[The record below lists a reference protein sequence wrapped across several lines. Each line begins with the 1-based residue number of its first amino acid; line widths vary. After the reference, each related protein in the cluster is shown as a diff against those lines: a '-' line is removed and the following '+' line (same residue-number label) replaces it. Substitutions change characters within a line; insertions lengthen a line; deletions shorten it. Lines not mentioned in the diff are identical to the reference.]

1 MPFGSAIVAMRMLDQ
16 DQGDEYDFDFDTSQE
31 QLLDALSDRLL
42 SFEFSDHSRKK
53 DKLTMT
59 WRNDDYSMFD
69 RPVFARGQKLLV
81 TWGWPGETA
90 PPRRVIV
97 KSIKGGEEIVVT
109 CHCTL
114 SLLDQQKRSRFM
126 AGATDA
132 EWVKTIADE
141 YRYTGTLAHIEPT
154 DERRDITQPK
164 WMTDAKM
171 LRKLARRNGFEFY
184 IDSTGLHWHNR
195 PTDRTTVHDY
205 IYRTDPGV
213 GDVLEPPKFEAN
225 LSQGVSRV
233 RVVCLDP
240 IRKTYV
246 DQSVGISDEE
256 DVSLGLEDELFDS
269 EDDDVGL
276 RGNRIGEEEVLHGG
290 IMSEV
295 EARARAAG
303 MYRETAKNRYK
314 ITLEVIGNPEVGA
327 KNLIGLWGDI
337 SETVAGLYYV
347 NEAITRISSGEYRMT
362 LNCRKDALQ
371 AVKASKKRPRRNR
384 VNQKAEKYQPEEKS
398 EELQIYLT
406 PITLPSGEVVP
417 GRIWSDDGGKTG
429 QTRQLTDE
437 EFNALSD
444 YQRDQLRYEAGGI
457 TYPDP

>member
-16 DQGDEYDFDFDTSQE
+16 DQGDEYDYDFDTSQD

-53 DKLTMT
+53 DQLKLT
-59 WRNDDYSMFD
+59 WRNDDYAMFD

-97 KSIKGGEEIVVT
+97 KSVKGGEEIVVT

-114 SLLDQQKRSRFM
+114 SLLDKQKRSRFM
-126 AGATDA
+126 SGVTDA
-132 EWVKTIADE
+132 EWVQTIADE

-171 LRKLARRNGFEFY
+171 LRELARRNGFEFY

-195 PTDRTTVHDY
+195 PTDRVPVHDY
-205 IYRTDPGV
+205 IYRRDLGQ

-225 LSQGVSRV
+225 LSRAISRV
-233 RVVCLDP
+233 RVLCIDP

-246 DQSVGISDEE
+246 DQSVGLLDED
-256 DVSLGLEDELFDS
+256 DVSLGLEDELFDT

-276 RGNRIGEEEVLHGG
+276 RGNRIGEEEVFHGG
-290 IMSEV
+290 VMSEA
-295 EARARAAG
+295 EARVMAAG
-303 MYRETAKNRYK
+303 RYRETAKKRYK
-314 ITLEVIGNPEVGA
+314 MSLEVIGNARVGA
-327 KNLIGLWGDI
+327 KTIVGLWGDV
-337 SETVAGLYYV
+337 SETMSGLYYV
-347 NEAITRISSGEYRMT
+347 HEAITKISAGEFKMT

-371 AVKASKKRPRRNR
+371 VVKASKKRRRRNR
-384 VNQKAEKYQPEEKS
+384 VNQKAQKQQPAERT
-398 EELQIYLT
+398 EELQTYIT
-406 PITLPSGEVVP
+406 TVTLPSGEIVP
-417 GRIWSDDGGKTG
+417 GHIWSDDGGKTG
-429 QTRQLTDE
+429 QTRQMTEDEFNRLTDKQKY
-437 EFNALSD
+437 D
-444 YQRDQLRYEAGGI
+444 LRYDAGGV